1 LLADRF
7 HLVANR
13 RLLRNRRRV
22 VLVRIDA
29 DGGPDTS
36 FGTAGTASTA
46 LSENAAAGG
55 IALQADG
62 KLVVV
67 GTRAFSANPNF
78 IVARYNGDG
87 SLDTGFGNAGTL
99 SIDFFGFEDIGENVL
114 VQPDGRIVVGG
125 QARNSVDG
133 YGLARINP

>member
-1 LLADRF
+1 MVQPIAPATSGFVLM
-7 HLVANR
+7 R
-13 RLLRNRRRV
+13 RN
-22 VLVRIDA
+22 A
-29 DGGPDTS
+29 DGSPDTS

-55 IALQADG
+55 IVLQADG

-67 GTRAFSANPNF
+67 GTRAFSVNPNF
-78 IVARYNGDG
+78 IVARYNSDG
-87 SLDTGFGNAGTL
+87 SLDAGFANAGAL
-99 SIDFFGFEDIGENVL
+99 SIDFFGFDDIGENVL

-125 QARNSVDG
+125 QARNVVDG